1 MKKYLKLI
9 TLLVSFLEII
19 CILFHTTIECY
30 ASDASF
36 SPILSRDGQ
45 FSSRRAICML
55 PDSHGYLWIG
65 TLDGLLRY
73 NGTDV
78 KNYNRSVLHT
88 ESSSI
93 SCIFEDSDNNIWIGT
108 EGGLSVYVRENDEFV
123 KVDTPESS
131 DIKID
136 AKVGCIQQDHDG
148 LIWFSLK
155 AKGIWSYNPESGVFR
170 NYLYDPASGAP
181 SPKINSFIIDCNGSF
196 IISVYCRGLLLCRN
210 DFSSIEN
217 LTVRGYDFAE
227 DNFSQMIVGDRNCV
241 YATSANYGLCELFPY
256 TSKANVLVG
265 LNPSVHSTGL
275 CMDDYSRTLYMST
288 SKGLYSINLNTNN
301 IVHYTKSNT
310 SGLPTDNCY
319 CLALDGNGGLI
330 VGARTGNLFYSSLKK
345 TLWTDLTI
353 FRAVNC

>member
-93 SCIFEDSDNNIWIGT
+93 SCILEDSDNNIWIGT
-108 EGGLSVYVRENDEFV
+108 EEGLAVVNSSTMLVRNIMPAASNMGNVFNDNSGLCLANGTMFFGTDDGV
-123 KVDTPESS
+123 AIVDTRRMQTTGQLTQQPHIT
-131 DIKID
+131 DVHID
-136 AKVGCIQQDHDG
+136 G
-148 LIWFSLK
+148 
-155 AKGIWSYNPESGVFR
+155 
-170 NYLYDPASGAP
+170 
-181 SPKINSFIIDCNGSF
+181 
-196 IISVYCRGLLLCRN
+196 
-210 DFSSIEN
+210 SSI
-217 LTVRGYDFAE
+217 
-227 DNFSQMIVGDRNCV
+227 
-241 YATSANYGLCELFPY
+241 
-256 TSKANVLVG
+256 
-265 LNPSVHSTGL
+265 
-275 CMDDYSRTLYMST
+275 
-288 SKGLYSINLNTNN
+288 
-301 IVHYTKSNT
+301 
-310 SGLPTDNCY
+310 
-319 CLALDGNGGLI
+319 
-330 VGARTGNLFYSSLKK
+330 
-345 TLWTDLTI
+345 
-353 FRAVNC
+353 